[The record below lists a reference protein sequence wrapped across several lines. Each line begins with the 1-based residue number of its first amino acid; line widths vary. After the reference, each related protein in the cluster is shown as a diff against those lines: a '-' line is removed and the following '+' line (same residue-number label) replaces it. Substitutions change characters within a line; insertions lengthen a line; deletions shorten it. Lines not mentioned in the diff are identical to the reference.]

1 MGAGFGGFP
10 EDAPRFL
17 GELAKN
23 NNKAWFEANKGRYIE
38 GVKAPAEEF
47 ARALSARMQ
56 KTFPGLKPLCAK
68 VFRIHRD
75 IRFSHD
81 KTPYKTHI
89 GIRFSG
95 EGGKG
100 CSLPF
105 FYVQIEAG
113 RLWLVTG
120 IKAFERQGMD
130 AYRRTLADTRQ
141 AARLARLVAGLK
153 EKGLEPGGEKTKRL
167 PPGLNA
173 DGPAAELGKHKGL
186 YVEESLPRAA
196 VLHQPELVDYCVER
210 FKRAKPLYDW
220 LGKL

>member
-1 MGAGFGGFP
+1 MAAGFGGFP
-10 EDAPRFL
+10 EDTPRFL

-23 NNKAWFEANKGRYIE
+23 NNKLWFEENKGRYID
-38 GVKAPAEEF
+38 GVKEPAEEF
-47 ARALSARMQ
+47 ARALTGRMQ
-56 KTFPGLKPLCAK
+56 KKFPDLKPLCAK

-89 GIRFSG
+89 GIRLSW
-95 EGGKG
+95 ESGKG

-113 RLWLVTG
+113 GLWLVTG
-120 IKAFERQGMD
+120 VKAFERQAME
-130 AYRRTLADTRQ
+130 AYRRALADTRQ
-141 AARLARLVAGLK
+141 AARLVRLVDGLTGKGLK
-153 EKGLEPGGEKTKRL
+153 LGGEKTKRL
-167 PPGLNA
+167 PPGLNGE
-173 DGPAAELGKHKGL
+173 GPAAELGKHKGL
-186 YVEESLPRAA
+186 YVEESLPLAA
-196 VLHQPELVDYCVER
+196 VLHQPELVEYCVDR